1 MAKETRTREGER
13 RVSVGRQII
22 KKKKGKREGKER
34 EKMEKMERMEN
45 KHTYTANFGV
55 RPPLLFSPVF

>member
-1 MAKETRTREGER
+1 MERERER

-22 KKKKGKREGKER
+22 KKKGKGKRGEKER
-34 EKMEKMERMEN
+34 EKMERMEN